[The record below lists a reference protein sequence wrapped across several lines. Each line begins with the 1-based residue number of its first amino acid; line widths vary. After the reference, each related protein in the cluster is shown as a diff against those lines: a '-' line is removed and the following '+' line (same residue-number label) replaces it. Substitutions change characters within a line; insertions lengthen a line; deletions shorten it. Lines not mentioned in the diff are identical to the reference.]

1 MRKSITGLVFAFS
14 VFSAAG
20 HANAQPAPP
29 PSAQA
34 PLAIQENA
42 PDRYTVVKGDTLW
55 GIASRF
61 LKDPW
66 RWPEIWKLNEQ
77 QIRDPHWIYPGN
89 VIVLDRSTNPPQIS
103 VETGQAAASPQ
114 TVKLSPRVYSEPLRA
129 DAIPAIPPK
138 AIEPFLAQPLVI
150 EEGGLEKAPRIVAT
164 EDDHVYLGSGS
175 KAYVSGLSGSTQK
188 NWQIYRPG
196 KALVDPDTG
205 YTLGIEAEYLGTGQ
219 LTRGG
224 DPAIM
229 QIVTAKQE
237 ISIGDRVVA
246 MSPPSAAQY
255 LPHAPKTAIKARV
268 VSLYN
273 SLDGGEVGPKAI
285 VAINRGRRDGLED
298 GHVLALYHAAGT
310 TSQERNRS
318 MYSGARPPEVVL
330 PEERYGLVFVFR
342 TFDSVSYALVMET
355 TRPVSAGDRLQTP

>member
-14 VFSAAG
+14 VFAAAG
-20 HANAQPAPP
+20 HAFAQPAPLP
-29 PSAQA
+29 GARA
-34 PLAIQENA
+34 PLVIQESA

-66 RWPEIWKLNEQ
+66 RWPEIWKLNEE
-77 QIRDPHWIYPGN
+77 QIRDPHWIYPGD

-103 VETGQAAASPQ
+103 VESAERAQPQQ

-129 DAIPAIPPK
+129 DAIPVIPPR

-150 EEGGLEKAPRIVAT
+150 EEGGLDNAPRIVAT
-164 EDDHVYLGSGS
+164 EESRVYLGPGG
-175 KAYVSGLSGSTQK
+175 KAYVSGLSGTRQK

-196 KALVDPDTG
+196 RALVDPDTG
-205 YTLGIEAEYLGTGQ
+205 YTLGIEAVYLGTGQ
-219 LTRGG
+219 ITREG

-229 QIVTAKQE
+229 HIVTATQE
-237 ISIGDRVVA
+237 ISIGDRIIA
-246 MSPPSAAQY
+246 MSPPSIAEY
-255 LPHAPKTAIKARV
+255 LPHAPKTAVNARI

-273 SLDGGEVGPKAI
+273 SLEGGEVGPKAI
-285 VAINRGRRDGLED
+285 VAINKGRRDGVEN

-310 TSQERNRS
+310 TAERSRS
-318 MYSGARPPEVVL
+318 MYSSTRQPDVVL
-330 PEERYGLVFVFR
+330 PEERYGLVFIFR